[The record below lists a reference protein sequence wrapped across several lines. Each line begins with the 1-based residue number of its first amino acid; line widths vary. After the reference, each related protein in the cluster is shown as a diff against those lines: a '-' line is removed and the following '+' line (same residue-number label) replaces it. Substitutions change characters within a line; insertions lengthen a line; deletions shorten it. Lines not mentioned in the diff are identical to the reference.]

1 MLLAALN
8 SVPSLLLFS
17 CITFLL
23 QKFRVRR
30 KVKLPY
36 PPGPR
41 PLPFIGNLFDLAR
54 ENEAAAY
61 LELAQKYGDLVFL
74 NILGKNTFRQY
85 IQCCKRVV

>member
-1 MLLAALN
+1 MLLATLN
-8 SVPSLLLFS
+8 AVPSLLLLS
-17 CITFLL
+17 CLTFIL

-41 PLPFIGNLFDLAR
+41 PLPLIGNLFDLAR

-61 LELAQKYGDLVFL
+61 MELARAYGKIFVQVKL
-74 NILGKNTFRQY
+74 K
-85 IQCCKRVV
+85 